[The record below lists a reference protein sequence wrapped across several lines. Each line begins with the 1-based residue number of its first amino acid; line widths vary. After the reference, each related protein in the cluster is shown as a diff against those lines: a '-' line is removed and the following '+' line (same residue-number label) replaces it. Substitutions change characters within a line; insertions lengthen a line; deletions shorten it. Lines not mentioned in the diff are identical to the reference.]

1 MVTNGEKLFVTLL
14 SIRYA
19 TSTDQVRQI
28 EDLLKNTASKKKK
41 KKKIVMYHMSADVT
55 LKYYVKLTKVK
66 AILTLSL
73 RLGYRI
79 LL

>member
-28 EDLLKNTASKKKK
+28 EDLLKNMAS

>member
-1 MVTNGEKLFVTLL
+1 
-14 SIRYA
+14 
-19 TSTDQVRQI
+19 
-28 EDLLKNTASKKKK
+28 
-41 KKKIVMYHMSADVT
+41 MYHMSADVT
-55 LKYYVKLTKVK
+55 LKYNVKLTKVK

>member
-28 EDLLKNTASKKKK
+28 EDLLKNMASKK

-55 LKYYVKLTKVK
+55 LKYNVKLTKVK

>member
-28 EDLLKNTASKKKK
+28 EDLLKNMASKKKNRNVPYECRCDIEVLCQINK
-41 KKKIVMYHMSADVT
+41 SQSHINPISSPS
-55 LKYYVKLTKVK
+55 
-66 AILTLSL
+66 I
-73 RLGYRI
+73 
-79 LL
+79 

>member
-1 MVTNGEKLFVTLL
+1 
-14 SIRYA
+14 
-19 TSTDQVRQI
+19 
-28 EDLLKNTASKKKK
+28 
-41 KKKIVMYHMSADVT
+41 MSADVA

-79 LL
+79 

>member
-28 EDLLKNTASKKKK
+28 EDLLKNMASK

>member
-28 EDLLKNTASKKKK
+28 EDLLKNIASKKKK
-41 KKKIVMYHMSADVT
+41 KKS
-55 LKYYVKLTKVK
+55 
-66 AILTLSL
+66 
-73 RLGYRI
+73 
-79 LL
+79 

>member
-41 KKKIVMYHMSADVT
+41 KKKNRNVPYECRCDIEVLCQINKSQSHINPIS
-55 LKYYVKLTKVK
+55 
-66 AILTLSL
+66 SP
-73 RLGYRI
+73 RI
-79 LL
+79 

>member
-41 KKKIVMYHMSADVT
+41 KNRNVPYECRCDIEVLCQINKSQSHINPISSPS
-55 LKYYVKLTKVK
+55 
-66 AILTLSL
+66 I
-73 RLGYRI
+73 
-79 LL
+79 

>member
-28 EDLLKNTASKKKK
+28 EDLLKNMASKKKNRNVPYECRCD
-41 KKKIVMYHMSADVT
+41 IEV
-55 LKYYVKLTKVK
+55 
-66 AILTLSL
+66 
-73 RLGYRI
+73 
-79 LL
+79 

>member
-28 EDLLKNTASKKKK
+28 EDLLKNIASKQKQKQK
-41 KKKIVMYHMSADVT
+41 S
-55 LKYYVKLTKVK
+55 
-66 AILTLSL
+66 
-73 RLGYRI
+73 
-79 LL
+79 

>member
-28 EDLLKNTASKKKK
+28 EYLLKNIASKKK

>member
-28 EDLLKNTASKKKK
+28 EDLLKNMAPKKKNRNVPYECRCDIEVLCQINK
-41 KKKIVMYHMSADVT
+41 SQSHINPIS
-55 LKYYVKLTKVK
+55 
-66 AILTLSL
+66 SP
-73 RLGYRI
+73 RI
-79 LL
+79 

>member
-28 EDLLKNTASKKKK
+28 EDLLKNMASKKKIRNVPYECRCDIEVLCQINK
-41 KKKIVMYHMSADVT
+41 SQSHINPIS
-55 LKYYVKLTKVK
+55 
-66 AILTLSL
+66 SP
-73 RLGYRI
+73 RI
-79 LL
+79 

>member
-28 EDLLKNTASKKKK
+28 EDLLKKTASKKK